1 MDGHDAFLN
10 PLRSPQTLDT
20 FWPRRAILNALTEQL
35 GSFHGTILDI
45 GCGKMPYKRILLDRG
60 NNVEK
65 YIGMD
70 LRQDLRNK
78 RYAEA
83 GLPDLEWDGNT
94 IPLERDSVD
103 CAMATEFFEQC
114 PDSEKVMREALRV
127 LKPGGIIFFTVP
139 FLWPVHDPPL
149 DQYRFTPFALARL
162 LGNAG
167 FEQIQ
172 MRALGGWD
180 ASLAQMI
187 GLWVRR
193 RPMSEWKR
201 RLLSSLATPIVGYLQ
216 NRDKPQPAFADQA
229 MFTGLSGIATK
240 PTAKSF

>member
-1 MDGHDAFLN
+1 MAGHDDFLN
-10 PLRSPQTLDT
+10 PLRSPATLDI
-20 FWPRRAILNALTEQL
+20 FWPRRAILNALAEHL
-35 GSFHGTILDI
+35 GKFRGTVLDI
-45 GCGKMPYKRILLDRG
+45 GCGQMPYKRILLDSGTR
-60 NNVEK
+60 VEK

-70 LRQDLRNK
+70 LRQDLRDG
-78 RYAEA
+78 RYAGA
-83 GLPDLEWDGNT
+83 GRPDLEWDGNT
-94 IPLERDSVD
+94 IPLDGGSVD
-103 CAMATEFFEQC
+103 AAIATEFFEQC

-127 LKPGGIIFFTVP
+127 LKPGGLIFFTVP

-149 DQYRFTPFALARL
+149 DQYRFTPFALERL

-172 MRALGGWD
+172 LTALGGWD

-193 RPMSEWKR
+193 RPMSAWKR
-201 RLLSSLATPIVGYLQ
+201 GLLSWMAAPIVGYLQ

-229 MFTGLSGIATK
+229 MFTGLAGIATK
-240 PTAKSF
+240 PCSKL